1 MMEFLYFP
9 EDKTEYIP
17 SVTMLIIFMAAAII
31 ATIFIRKHSAKE
43 LKKFEQEHRN
53 HNVNENTKK
62 YDSQKD
68 Q

>member
-31 ATIFIRKHSAKE
+31 ATILIRKHSAKE
-43 LKKFEQEHRN
+43 LTKFEQEHQN
-53 HNVNENTKK
+53 HNVDENTKK
-62 YDSQKD
+62 NDSQEN